1 MKILAIRLKN
11 LTSIE
16 GTVEVDFTSEPL
28 RSAGIFAI
36 SGPTGAGK
44 STLLDALCL
53 ALYDKAPRFASSVE
67 NISLA
72 DVGDN
77 QINQADVRNLLRRGT
92 SDGYAEV
99 DFLGIDGHRYRS
111 RWSVR
116 RTRNKVSG
124 SLQAQVMQVSDLDT
138 EKEFQGTK
146 RELLNQ
152 LTELVGLNY
161 EQFTRTVL
169 LAQNDFAT
177 FLKSKGAAK
186 AELLEKL
193 TGTAVYSRISQEI
206 YSRSK
211 TLQAEVDLIRGKM
224 NAIELMSE
232 EDFLA
237 LQKEKEEWMQ
247 QREAG
252 GRRLT
257 VLNEQWQVVR
267 SLQAQEELLARKQQ
281 EEQQEKE
288 RSGQLAQQLASQ
300 EEGWTH
306 FKQQCEAIQPDL
318 QKARA
323 LDVQIQSRQTDYGQA
338 QLRWKEA
345 AAQVAEQEKKL
356 RAAHEAS
363 RASYE
368 SLVRLLNWAAADEVL
383 SMEQVADFL
392 RRDEADLKDKEQ
404 ANEVRRQ
411 QLEAFAYP
419 SLVEEQGRCREEKKR
434 LQTIAQLTKDE
445 QATVAECQRLGK
457 EAAVCEQRLAEHR
470 ATLETVKRV
479 YDNAR
484 MAVGKDVKALRGQL
498 QEGEACPVCGSVQH
512 PYASLHEGIDTL
524 FRQLEQEFT
533 SASETYQQ
541 TNNQFIT
548 VQRDWAHHQQE
559 EQRLRALL
567 QQLWVENVQQ
577 GGLSQPVSEA
587 ASEAEQPDSGLAEYI
602 HGRMEVIDSRL
613 QELSRLL
620 QAYQRLYEDWQRADA
635 AVKQQRMRC
644 EQLRMYASRYQ
655 LEVQKL
661 SAGEEQRVLL
671 QQALSKEQTRFR
683 EVEQALQVLQQE
695 RSALLRGKSVEDAE
709 RAMKKKENELA
720 AELERVRKAVEVLSQ
735 RQAGLQGEIKQIA
748 SVVEELRE
756 KTRSI
761 SFPLCNSSLVEGAAS
776 SELASVLRQS
786 ASSVDASQQS
796 AFSVDVFSSV
806 DASSSAASSTEI
818 PLAVLADSLSSAI
831 AQQEADNR
839 HTEQRLSAIEVR
851 LLQQQKNQELMAQVA
866 RELEGKQRVAEQWAK
881 LNKLLGSADGA
892 KFKVIAQSYTLN
904 HLLRHANRHLSYLS
918 KRYKLQQVPGTLA
931 LQVIDCDMCD
941 EVRTVYSLS
950 GGESFLISLALAL
963 GLSSLSS
970 NNLKVESLFI
980 DEGFGSLDADS
991 LRTAMEA
998 LEQLQMQGRK
1008 VGVISH
1014 VQEMSERISV
1024 QVQVHKK
1031 INGKSVLTVVG

>member
-1 MKILAIRLKN
+1 M
-11 LTSIE
+11 
-16 GTVEVDFTSEPL
+16 
-28 RSAGIFAI
+28 
-36 SGPTGAGK
+36 
-44 STLLDALCL
+44 
-53 ALYDKAPRFASSVE
+53 
-67 NISLA
+67 
-72 DVGDN
+72 
-77 QINQADVRNLLRRGT
+77 
-92 SDGYAEV
+92 
-99 DFLGIDGHRYRS
+99 
-111 RWSVR
+111 
-116 RTRNKVSG
+116 
-124 SLQAQVMQVSDLDT
+124 
-138 EKEFQGTK
+138 
-146 RELLNQ
+146 
-152 LTELVGLNY
+152 
-161 EQFTRTVL
+161 
-169 LAQNDFAT
+169 
-177 FLKSKGAAK
+177 
-186 AELLEKL
+186 
-193 TGTAVYSRISQEI
+193 
-206 YSRSK
+206 
-211 TLQAEVDLIRGKM
+211 
-224 NAIELMSE
+224 
-232 EDFLA
+232 
-237 LQKEKEEWMQ
+237 
-247 QREAG
+247 
-252 GRRLT
+252 
-257 VLNEQWQVVR
+257 
-267 SLQAQEELLARKQQ
+267 
-281 EEQQEKE
+281 
-288 RSGQLAQQLASQ
+288 
-300 EEGWTH
+300 
-306 FKQQCEAIQPDL
+306 
-318 QKARA
+318 
-323 LDVQIQSRQTDYGQA
+323 
-338 QLRWKEA
+338 
-345 AAQVAEQEKKL
+345 
-356 RAAHEAS
+356 
-363 RASYE
+363 
-368 SLVRLLNWAAADEVL
+368 
-383 SMEQVADFL
+383 
-392 RRDEADLKDKEQ
+392 
-404 ANEVRRQ
+404 
-411 QLEAFAYP
+411 
-419 SLVEEQGRCREEKKR
+419 
-434 LQTIAQLTKDE
+434 
-445 QATVAECQRLGK
+445 
-457 EAAVCEQRLAEHR
+457 
-470 ATLETVKRV
+470 
-479 YDNAR
+479 
-484 MAVGKDVKALRGQL
+484 
-498 QEGEACPVCGSVQH
+498 
-512 PYASLHEGIDTL
+512 
-524 FRQLEQEFT
+524 
-533 SASETYQQ
+533 
-541 TNNQFIT
+541 
-548 VQRDWAHHQQE
+548 
-559 EQRLRALL
+559 RALL

-683 EVEQALQVLQQE
+683 EVEQALQALQQE

-709 RAMKKKENELA
+709 RAMKKKEDELA
-720 AELERVRKAVEVLSQ
+720 AELERVRKAVEVLRQ

-786 ASSVDASQQS
+786 ASSVDASQQP

-818 PLAVLADSLSSAI
+818 PLAVLADSLSTAI

>member
-404 ANEVRRQ
+404 ANEARRQ

-445 QATVAECQRLGK
+445 LATVAECQRLGK

-709 RAMKKKENELA
+709 RAMKKKEDELA
-720 AELERVRKAVEVLSQ
+720 AELERVRKAVEMLRQ

-761 SFPLCNSSLVEGAAS
+761 SFPLCNSSLVEVAAS

-786 ASSVDASQQS
+786 ASL
-796 AFSVDVFSSV
+796 
-806 DASSSAASSTEI
+806 SAASSTEI
-818 PLAVLADSLSSAI
+818 PLAVLADSLSTAI